1 MWYQGCSSC
10 KNRIGKDHQDTN
22 RCPKCPAKI
31 KKRKNP
37 DSKKT
42 QGKNQKGR
50 VEQTNDRPSRSG
62 PTHNYAEPSDDPS
75 MDEDSEEE
83 SGKDSGDMQQGY
95 LCISAD
101 PRRVGAGGGET
112 VILNPRELRKAI
124 TLQQTTEDQ
133 KIWMT
138 SAQTGFPLERD
149 TDEVI
154 NSKDV
159 QMGRN
164 TARYLHPAISTYIAA
179 WEADLTSAGTQPPP
193 LAQAAIDLENEWSHK
208 YVTGTWVDPTE
219 PSPPSTTWHHDP
231 PPLMTNHPPR
241 VQDSNTRITLRED
254 SLKESLPTSDNGLG
268 WVQIQ
273 QKSLRWE
280 ENIQGSTIITHEG
293 LTTLAHPTQG
303 WTIAGGTW
311 NALRAKWGLT
321 SETLQRIYESCTSQR
336 QLETA
341 NVFTPTRHILQT
353 IKRVWQVEGLHGLPA
368 IAAPTFF
375 PKASKNKDI
384 WWETK
389 TSLNTPRDESEN
401 ESGETEDV
409 GDPSDEQEEGDIKTT
424 AYLWDSMD
432 EEDREDTM
440 DILKQSDEW
449 VIWKSKDK
457 WTTLLKAAGFHQ
469 LLYIKKDIQEDCW
482 GSKIKGWWRTGD
494 IRVKKPKKTY
504 ECWVKNKTK
513 VPPGAQDAI
522 ITALQAPNHN
532 FGKDECVVDMMGHEA
547 HY

>member
-1 MWYQGCSSC
+1 M
-10 KNRIGKDHQDTN
+10 
-22 RCPKCPAKI
+22 
-31 KKRKNP
+31 
-37 DSKKT
+37 
-42 QGKNQKGR
+42 
-50 VEQTNDRPSRSG
+50 
-62 PTHNYAEPSDDPS
+62 
-75 MDEDSEEE
+75 
-83 SGKDSGDMQQGY
+83 
-95 LCISAD
+95 
-101 PRRVGAGGGET
+101 
-112 VILNPRELRKAI
+112 
-124 TLQQTTEDQ
+124 
-133 KIWMT
+133 
-138 SAQTGFPLERD
+138 
-149 TDEVI
+149 
-154 NSKDV
+154 
-159 QMGRN
+159 
-164 TARYLHPAISTYIAA
+164 
-179 WEADLTSAGTQPPP
+179 
-193 LAQAAIDLENEWSHK
+193 
-208 YVTGTWVDPTE
+208 
-219 PSPPSTTWHHDP
+219 
-231 PPLMTNHPPR
+231 
-241 VQDSNTRITLRED
+241 LRED

-424 AYLWDSMD
+424 AYLWDS
-432 EEDREDTM
+432 
-440 DILKQSDEW
+440 I
-449 VIWKSKDK
+449 
-457 WTTLLKAAGFHQ
+457 FHQ

-494 IRVKKPKKTY
+494 IWVKTPKKTY

>member
-1 MWYQGCSSC
+1 MEEDNTDPQTDPNIRFQVVVRGWSDQNQQTRAKTLLALPTDKMVTSLQHHQDILLIPRDWWPALQGTLGPEEPGWWYTVSNDMWYQGCSSC

-22 RCPKCPAKI
+22 RCPECPAKI

-154 NSKDV
+154 NIKDV

-219 PSPPSTTWHHDP
+219 PSPPSTIWHHDP
-231 PPLMTNHPPR
+231 PRSWPT
-241 VQDSNTRITLRED
+241 TRLESRTRTL
-254 SLKESLPTSDNGLG
+254 ESRSE
-268 WVQIQ
+268 
-273 QKSLRWE
+273 K
-280 ENIQGSTIITHEG
+280 
-293 LTTLAHPTQG
+293 TL
-303 WTIAGGTW
+303 
-311 NALRAKWGLT
+311 
-321 SETLQRIYESCTSQR
+321 
-336 QLETA
+336 
-341 NVFTPTRHILQT
+341 
-353 IKRVWQVEGLHGLPA
+353 
-368 IAAPTFF
+368 
-375 PKASKNKDI
+375 
-384 WWETK
+384 
-389 TSLNTPRDESEN
+389 
-401 ESGETEDV
+401 
-409 GDPSDEQEEGDIKTT
+409 
-424 AYLWDSMD
+424 
-432 EEDREDTM
+432 
-440 DILKQSDEW
+440 
-449 VIWKSKDK
+449 
-457 WTTLLKAAGFHQ
+457 
-469 LLYIKKDIQEDCW
+469 
-482 GSKIKGWWRTGD
+482 
-494 IRVKKPKKTY
+494 
-504 ECWVKNKTK
+504 
-513 VPPGAQDAI
+513 
-522 ITALQAPNHN
+522 
-532 FGKDECVVDMMGHEA
+532 
-547 HY
+547 